1 MEIIDVIQET
11 TIMKEVWY
19 VIIGL
24 VSTGFFALITII
36 CTNNIHKEISYGVFL
51 CIDIVIL
58 WIILMLMLFGVF
70 TVPGEETLVAQIED
84 NYPFSEIYNNYKI
97 ISKDQYSNIYYLVKL
112 VK

>member
-1 MEIIDVIQET
+1 
-11 TIMKEVWY
+11 
-19 VIIGL
+19 
-24 VSTGFFALITII
+24 
-36 CTNNIHKEISYGVFL
+36 
-51 CIDIVIL
+51 
-58 WIILMLMLFGVF
+58 MLMLFGVF